1 MAMQEAVRAIVEQ
14 IQPGEMFDSHLVIDL
29 LIRDF
34 SDDYLRFASECPS
47 DRLTLTTHQR
57 IGQVIAS
64 LEGELVERQN
74 RQSRSLT
81 IHNTLGK
88 CALWL
93 RV

>member
-14 IQPGEMFDSHLVIDL
+14 IQPGEIFDSHLVIDL

-34 SDDYLRFASECPS
+34 SDDYLLFASESPG
-47 DRLTLTTHQR
+47 DQVTLRTHQR
-57 IGQVIAS
+57 IGRVIAS
-64 LEGELVERQN
+64 LGRELVERQG

-81 IHNTLGK
+81 IHNTLGE